1 MANSQQSTS
10 NGVRSQG
17 FISKAI
23 NSILWGNSVALAW
36 TWGLGL
42 FFAVQVTI
50 QFGVEA
56 LFKFATIDALGLTL
70 FGVINHFISKR
81 YKNADDFENNFIEK
95 SKNYS
100 FVFFFYQFLA
110 ITMTIFACLKYI
122 TLPLGIFSILDVAM
136 FYGITIF
143 LGEELNIRKI
153 KYSHAV
159 FSVLVFVSF
168 WFLLNSSLF
177 NPESLI
183 SAALSSD
190 DQGLKAQLA
199 LSGGHIA
206 WFKEAMNFVP
216 LYHFKSS
223 FAELSFWIPIGI
235 GFLCGPWMDL
245 QNWQR
250 VIQIKKENGS
260 MMSSYIIGGAIF
272 WVFLIADGLLAL
284 ACYKYSSE
292 FLPDLLTSLSNL
304 DPSSLFYSIKS
315 IITLTLHSVPNF
327 EPLLGFYLLAA
338 SLFALSTFDSGY
350 IAYKWYAGK
359 LAKDS
364 NSIIFSFIPP
374 NLVISPLLGSL
385 ICVITGITTLHFTE
399 LGKFVSRFDPS
410 LEKFFSVELE
420 YFMAFYASFFVIY
433 SVAMYRDISNSTTDK
448 KFLGIKLFAGGLSSL
463 AIFGIGYFQE
473 QTLLMALGGIFPF
486 VYGFYTQSSDSVIV
500 RETTTE
506 TATDPKLI
514 AAAPSMNLDGMDI
527 PTQPINIQ
535 DLPAGAKGV
544 NIKGCYVQDSFFVH
558 QFIPTYQDTNS
569 VGNVYFAMY
578 SMWVGKTRELFFFH
592 TMPGFDP
599 KTSPFLILTR
609 DYNHKFLKEIN
620 EFTEVE
626 IRIRIKDFNR
636 KFVTLEHEIIDKQG
650 DMVGK
655 GSQGLMFV
663 DSKDYALL
671 DIPLTV
677 QLAFK
682 DFIVDK
688 EKIEKM
694 IEKAS

>member
-1 MANSQQSTS
+1 MVESVNMNTK
-10 NGVRSQG
+10 RG
-17 FISKAI
+17 FISNAI
-23 NSILWGNSVALAW
+23 NSVLWGNSVALAW

-50 QFGVEA
+50 QFGVPA
-56 LFKFATIDALGLTL
+56 LIKFATIDALGLTL

-81 YKNADDFENNFIEK
+81 YKDAEDFENSFIEK

-100 FVFFFYQFLA
+100 FIFFFYQFLA

-122 TLPLGIFSILDVAM
+122 TLPLGIFSILAVAM

-153 KYSHAV
+153 KFSHAV
-159 FSVLVFVSF
+159 FSVFVLASF
-168 WFLLNSSLF
+168 WFLLNSPLF

-216 LYHFKSS
+216 LYSFKNS
-223 FAELSFWIPIGI
+223 FAEFAFWIPIAI

-260 MMSSYIIGGAIF
+260 MMSSYIIGGLFF
-272 WVFLIADGLLAL
+272 WAFLMADGLLAL

-292 FLPDLLTSLSNL
+292 FLPDLIAGISNL
-304 DPSSLFYSIKS
+304 EPNSLFYSAKS
-315 IITLTLHSVPNF
+315 IITQTLHAVPSF

-350 IAYKWYAGK
+350 IAYKWYATK

-374 NLVISPLLGSL
+374 NLVTSPLIGSL
-385 ICVITGITTLHFTE
+385 ICVVAGITTLHFTE
-399 LGKFVSRFDPS
+399 LGKFVSKFDPS
-410 LEKFFSVELE
+410 LEKFFSFELE

-433 SVAMYRDISNSTTDK
+433 SVAMYRDISNSAMDK

-486 VYGFYTQSSDSVIV
+486 VYGFYTQSNDEVIA
-500 RETTTE
+500 RE
-506 TATDPKLI
+506 ATQEQALDPKMLSS
-514 AAAPSMNLDGMDI
+514 APGMKVEGIDI
-527 PTQPINIQ
+527 PIQPVNIQ
-535 DLPAGAKGV
+535 DLPAGAKAI
-544 NIKGCYVQDSFFVH
+544 NIKGCYLQDNYFVH

-578 SMWVGKTRELFFFH
+578 SLWVGKTRELFFLH

-636 KFVTLEHEIIDKQG
+636 KFVTLEHEIVDKLG
-650 DMVGK
+650 ETVGK

-663 DSKDYALL
+663 DSKEYGLL

-682 DFIVDK
+682 DFVVDK

>member
-1 MANSQQSTS
+1 MDKKP
-10 NGVRSQG
+10 G
-17 FISKAI
+17 FLQTTI

-50 QFGVEA
+50 QFGVDA
-56 LFKFATIDALGLTL
+56 LFKFATIDAVGLAL
-70 FGVINHFISKR
+70 FGVINHYISKK
-81 YKNADDFENNFIEK
+81 YKNADDFENSFIEK

-122 TLPLGIFSILDVAM
+122 TLPLGIFSILAVGM
-136 FYGITIF
+136 FFGITIF
-143 LGEELNIRKI
+143 LGEELDIKKI
-153 KYSHAV
+153 KFSHAV
-159 FSVLVFVSF
+159 FSVFVFASF
-168 WFLLNSSLF
+168 WVLINSSLF
-177 NPESLI
+177 NPETLI

-199 LSGGHIA
+199 LSGGHVA
-206 WFKEAMNFVP
+206 WYKEAINFVP
-216 LYHFKSS
+216 LYKFNSS
-223 FAELSFWIPIGI
+223 FAELAFWIPIAI
-235 GFLCGPWMDL
+235 GFLCGPWLDL

-260 MMSSYIIGGAIF
+260 VFASYIVAGIIF
-272 WVFLIADGLLAL
+272 WVFLMLDGFLAL
-284 ACYKYSSE
+284 ACYKYANE
-292 FLPDLLTSLSNL
+292 FLPDMIATLSNL
-304 DPSSLFYSIKS
+304 DPSSLFYSVKS
-315 IITLTLHSVPNF
+315 IITLTLGSVPSF
-327 EPLLGFYLLAA
+327 ELLLGCYILAA

-350 IAYKWYAGK
+350 IAYKWYASK

-374 NLVISPLLGSL
+374 QLITSPLLGSL
-385 ICVITGITTLHFTE
+385 LCVIAGITTLHFTE
-399 LGKFVSRFDPS
+399 LGKFVSRFDPN
-410 LEKFFSVELE
+410 LEKFFSFELE
-420 YFMAFYASFFVIY
+420 YYMAFYASFFVIY
-433 SVAMYRDISNSTTDK
+433 SVAMYRDISNAIMDK
-448 KFLGIKLFAGGLSSL
+448 KFLNIKLFAGGLSSL
-463 AIFGIGYFQE
+463 AFFGIGYFQE
-473 QTLLMALGGIFPF
+473 QTILMALGGIFPF
-486 VYGFYTQSSDSVIV
+486 IYGFYTHSSDSVV
-500 RETTTE
+500 TRAVSETSNIN
-506 TATDPKLI
+506 PKLI
-514 AAAPSMNLDGMDI
+514 TAAPNMKLAGIDLPI
-527 PTQPINIQ
+527 QPVNIQ
-535 DLPAGAKGV
+535 DLPPGAKPV
-544 NIKGCYVQDSFFVH
+544 NIKGCYVQHSFFVH

-578 SMWVGKTRELFFFH
+578 SMWVGKTRELFFLH

-636 KFVTLEHEIIDKQG
+636 KFVTLEHEIVDKHG
-650 DMVGK
+650 DTVGK

-663 DSKDYALL
+663 DSKDYSLL

-682 DFIVDK
+682 DFVVDK